1 MSSSDPDTTLG
12 IKQSTKDSLE
22 PIKKASDANTWDEF
36 VDDLVEGTL
45 NVSLEEIDSHEV
57 ERRERVEQTRA
68 VVVGVL
74 EAVDETDMTDEI
86 VDLIKELTQ
95 QDMLATN
102 QQIIDHLIEKSE
114 RGESIN
120 EVDRLLAKVVTDTEQ
135 SRGAEQSPAAA
146 IAQGLFGEKE
156 KAAAERMT
164 TERETVS
171 RKAGLSAGDSD
182 STAGELEDGLFEFDE
197 DRSDEDTSD
206 SEGIETTIRE
216 SDERL

>member
-1 MSSSDPDTTLG
+1 MPGRDPDTTLG
-12 IKQSTKDSLE
+12 IKQSTKDRLE
-22 PIKKASDANTWDEF
+22 PIKKDSDANTWDEF
-36 VDDLVEGTL
+36 VDGLVEGTL
-45 NVSLEEIDSHEV
+45 DVSLEEIELHEV

-86 VDLIKELTQ
+86 VEIIKELTQ

-102 QQIIDHLIEKSE
+102 QQIVDHLIEKSE

-120 EVDRLLAKVVTDTEQ
+120 EVDRLLAEVVSDTEQ

-156 KAAAERMT
+156 KAEADRMT
-164 TERETVS
+164 LERGTTT
-171 RKAGLSAGDSD
+171 RKADLSADDSD
-182 STAGELEDGLFEFDE
+182 PTADGFGGGVFEFDE
-197 DRSDEDTSD
+197 NLSVEDTPD
-206 SEGIETTIRE
+206 SEGIETAIRE
-216 SDERL
+216 TDERL